1 MALHF
6 ISSVLNN
13 VCGSPYH
20 PYLVKKNNNKQTFF
34 SHLKSLVCQC
44 SQEDIADR
52 IGKKIT
58 ETRAVHIANP
68 KTAEFQVTKYFQN
81 PAHMSR
87 LCLHCT

>member
-1 MALHF
+1 MWFPLPPL
-6 ISSVLNN
+6 S
-13 VCGSPYH
+13 G
-20 PYLVKKNNNKQTFF
+20 KKQTKQKNIF

-81 PAHMSR
+81 PARM
-87 LCLHCT
+87 